1 VWDRV
6 VPVVYNYCDQSCDQ
20 ASNWLPN
27 LQTIPGLVFPGQG
40 IGAYPFIMNDGS
52 LGMVLDTSTTVS
64 VPSPNDE
71 PEAEGSTEHVFVKA
85 PNAGSIPYP
94 APLVFQPA
102 INIAQNLTNGT
113 PAQRAADGLPAAVV
127 DPKSGAI
134 YVVWD
139 DGRFRSDKANDAVFS
154 KSTDGGVTWSAPAR
168 INQGPGND
176 NVNHYNITVAA
187 QNGELHVAYRQR
199 DQSAK
204 SPLFTDAIDTLYQRS
219 LDGGKTWSDPLTVNI
234 QTSRPWYG
242 AFSRNGT
249 FEGDYN
255 QTATEGGYTY
265 VVRDQGELAAAGE
278 PQALTANPDPNSPDT
293 VILAESGKGHQHQR
307 TWVALVRDLA
317 AVPAGAQLGGGTST
331 LGLPSNRRCVDTRKF
346 TFRLHHAKT
355 TRIVR
360 VDVYVNGKRKVHAKG
375 RNIGRV
381 TLTRLPQ
388 KKFVVKVVAR
398 QSSGSTITSTRT
410 YKGCKKSR
418 PRTRAHHHRR

>member
-1 VWDRV
+1 
-6 VPVVYNYCDQSCDQ
+6 
-20 ASNWLPN
+20 
-27 LQTIPGLVFPGQG
+27 
-40 IGAYPFIMNDGS
+40 
-52 LGMVLDTSTTVS
+52 
-64 VPSPNDE
+64 
-71 PEAEGSTEHVFVKA
+71 
-85 PNAGSIPYP
+85 
-94 APLVFQPA
+94 
-102 INIAQNLTNGT
+102 
-113 PAQRAADGLPAAVV
+113 
-127 DPKSGAI
+127 
-134 YVVWD
+134 
-139 DGRFRSDKANDAVFS
+139 
-154 KSTDGGVTWSAPAR
+154 
-168 INQGPGND
+168 
-176 NVNHYNITVAA
+176 
-187 QNGELHVAYRQR
+187 
-199 DQSAK
+199 
-204 SPLFTDAIDTLYQRS
+204 
-219 LDGGKTWSDPLTVNI
+219 VNI

-278 PQALTANPDPNSPDT
+278 PQALTANPDGSNT
-293 VILAESGKGHQHQR
+293 VVLTESGKGHQHQR

-317 AVPAGAQLGGGTST
+317 AVPAGAQPGGGTST

-375 RNIGRV
+375 RDIGRV